1 MLVKNPLLS
10 NDDVAGCREERTN
23 GNAQAV
29 GGDEV
34 LAGVAAGE
42 LLAVAALG
50 LAGLGVDVDVGVL
63 VGGTALGSG
72 EGDGG
77 HGGDEEGLDEGHFDG
92 LGWLVGKGWE
102 ASVVDWIG
110 LLDDGEKFGLRRW
123 RTRYLYAFLLF
134 RLWSVSGLSPES
146 ETCLLVLW
154 ILLLHAALVILH

>member
-1 MLVKNPLLS
+1 
-10 NDDVAGCREERTN
+10 
-23 GNAQAV
+23 
-29 GGDEV
+29 
-34 LAGVAAGE
+34 
-42 LLAVAALG
+42 
-50 LAGLGVDVDVGVL
+50 
-63 VGGTALGSG
+63 
-72 EGDGG
+72 
-77 HGGDEEGLDEGHFDG
+77 